1 MKIAFPE
8 LDNPI
13 IAEAVARMPEVEA
26 VAANNLAEACVMAT
40 DRAVDA
46 VVTGIDYSTADV
58 LKKCRDIIGVKD
70 QTFSSSFVM
79 IRDTEMIV
87 VADAATNKRP
97 NMTRLT
103 DVIVQTYETAR
114 RVLPEPRVAVLAYS
128 TLGSGGDDA
137 ELVMLRDAVVAAR
150 ERRPEMVIDGEMQL
164 DAAMNE
170 TVAAKKAPDSLV
182 AGRANVLICP
192 DLNTGNVLYKA
203 MEQFGGFV
211 AAGPI
216 LQGFNMPVAD
226 LSRGSTVEDVM
237 ATVQVLIN
245 LTEG

>member
-103 DVIVQTYETAR
+103 DVIVQTFRKGFKIIDA
-114 RVLPEPRVAVLAYS
+114 
-128 TLGSGGDDA
+128 SGDA
-137 ELVMLRDAVVAAR
+137 SENSKEATNTIVFDRD
-150 ERRPEMVIDGEMQL
+150 G
-164 DAAMNE
+164 
-170 TVAAKKAPDSLV
+170 
-182 AGRANVLICP
+182 
-192 DLNTGNVLYKA
+192 
-203 MEQFGGFV
+203 QF
-211 AAGPI
+211 
-216 LQGFNMPVAD
+216 
-226 LSRGSTVEDVM
+226 
-237 ATVQVLIN
+237 
-245 LTEG
+245 